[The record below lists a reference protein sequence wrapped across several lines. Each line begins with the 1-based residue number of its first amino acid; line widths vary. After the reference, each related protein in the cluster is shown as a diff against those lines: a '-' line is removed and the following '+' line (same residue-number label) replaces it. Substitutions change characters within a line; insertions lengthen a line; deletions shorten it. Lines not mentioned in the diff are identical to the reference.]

1 MERMMNKKVQV
12 KIFVFVL
19 LMFSFC
25 LYAQNNSNKSE
36 KQNPVKIYNQALS
49 YFEDEDYYT
58 ASQYFLEV
66 VTINPAYSDAWFNL
80 ARCSY
85 QLGEYDLAF
94 RYLESAEKF
103 EKNNSKIQN
112 LKGMILLALGNLD
125 EAKII
130 FESVLKHFPNDVDA
144 HFGLAEIELFDG
156 KYSGAENQYVEALK
170 RQATNRKA
178 LLSLALICAQTNRY
192 DVAQNYLHQAM
203 QFYSGE
209 AEVHYLA
216 AIIYMME
223 GEFSLAEKHA
233 RIAVEIK
240 GNYEK
245 AYELL
250 ANAMYCQK
258 RYSEVIDL
266 CDYLISK
273 NRNNTAF
280 WYLKGISLEKM
291 GNKEDAVDVWDTAL
305 NINPQD
311 EIMRMML
318 ELTVKEILSFDD
330 PRRTDF
336 AEYHLENANQYI
348 TRYDN
353 AGSSYEL
360 QRAIML
366 DPSNVKARLKYAE
379 ILEMN
384 GMHESYLSQ
393 LNFIQE
399 NSEIVLDTA
408 LQDKIEAYDSLLQ
421 DNLAKKW
428 KIDPFYLDKIRWN
441 IAIFYTENQSS
452 FIHADT
458 ERLTALACSD
468 IFSGVAITAVKTQV
482 NPVSGFGEAFRNAR
496 ANDYDYFI
504 IVSLSESSDDITLNS
519 KMYSGRTGTEI
530 ASEKFFATGNNR
542 FSQVLRRFRNS
553 VLEKLTVRGKILKRN
568 GKTVLID
575 LGKSENIVKDA
586 EFKIIKKGCIKTS
599 DYGTGLFYKDDDVIG
614 ILTVTNA
621 GEEISEAQIT
631 NNGFYDRINV
641 DDEVVLVSIP
651 SQNNE
656 AGVDTVPNS
665 DENGNPV
672 VNNSV
677 QSESS
682 QIIDEIKKAVER
694 PAILEILRNIR

>member
-1 MERMMNKKVQV
+1 MNKKVQV

-291 GNKEDAVDVWDTAL
+291 GKKEDAVDVWDTAL

-318 ELTVKEILSFDD
+318 ELTVKDILSFDD

-441 IAIFYTENQSS
+441 VAIFYTENQSS